1 MISNIFNMQLTTRT
15 YFNNELI
22 HLAYLLWLTN
32 AYHGDTAIYC
42 KYEFIQLTRAIY

>member
-22 HLAYLLWLTN
+22 HLAYLL
-32 AYHGDTAIYC
+32 
-42 KYEFIQLTRAIY
+42 